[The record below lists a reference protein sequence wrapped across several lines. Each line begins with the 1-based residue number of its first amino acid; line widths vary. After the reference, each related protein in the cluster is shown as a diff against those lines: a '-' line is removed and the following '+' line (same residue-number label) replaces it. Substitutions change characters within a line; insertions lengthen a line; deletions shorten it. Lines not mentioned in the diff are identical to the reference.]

1 MDEVEL
7 IDMIRSGNEKALT
20 YIIETYSKLL
30 WVIVGGILNN
40 VGTSE
45 DIEECIS
52 DTYMSLWH
60 KPKAYD
66 PRKGSLKT
74 FLAII
79 AKRRALDKY
88 RQLTKINII
97 ELDEAI
103 ALSDDDLFEYIA
115 KRDLYSEL
123 YDAIRLLGEPD
134 KEILIRRYFFE
145 EKPST
150 IANKTHI
157 PVKEVNNRLYQSKLR
172 LRKALGESEVVEN
185 GA

>member
-1 MDEVEL
+1 MDEVKL
-7 IDMIRSGNEKALT
+7 MGMIRSGNEEALA
-20 YIIETYSKLL
+20 YIIDTYSKLL
-30 WVIVGGILNN
+30 WVIAGGILND

-45 DIEECIS
+45 DVEECIS
-52 DTYMSLWH
+52 DTYMSLWQ

-66 PRKGSLKT
+66 PKKGSLKT

-79 AKRRALDKY
+79 TKRRALDKY
-88 RQLTKINII
+88 RLLAKTKTI

-103 ALSDDDLFEYIA
+103 ASSDDDLFEYIA

-123 YDAIRLLGEPD
+123 YEAIRLLGDPD

-150 IANKTHI
+150 IANRTQI
-157 PVKEVNNRLYQSKLR
+157 PVKEVNNRLYQSKLK
-172 LRKALGESEVVEN
+172 LRKALCESEVISD